1 MTRVP
6 VMMKGMHLK
15 ETDIQNTFIKKYA
28 RKESMIK
35 IKNKKR
41 KILVVKDPLGI
52 RKSFWINEICLN
64 DLNNLL
70 YKNVDAFIFM
80 CVIKIVFFL
89 YSRVF
94 L

>member
-1 MTRVP
+1 MTRVR

-15 ETDIQNTFIKKYA
+15 ETGIQNTFIKKYA

-52 RKSFWINEICLN
+52 RKSFWINEIYLN
-64 DLNNLL
+64 DLNNLQ
-70 YKNVDAFIFM
+70 YKNFDAFIFI
-80 CVIKIVFFL
+80 CVIK
-89 YSRVF
+89 
-94 L
+94 